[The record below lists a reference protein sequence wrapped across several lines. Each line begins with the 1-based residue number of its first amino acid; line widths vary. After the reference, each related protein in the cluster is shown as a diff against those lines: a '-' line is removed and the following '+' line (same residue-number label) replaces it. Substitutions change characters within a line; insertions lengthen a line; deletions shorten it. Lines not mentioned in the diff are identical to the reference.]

1 MHAVG
6 YNLPLVPAE
15 MEGLPGSESNQA
27 EAIILLSLH
36 ELLMMAIEETIE
48 LAVDMV
54 QPYRRDTALEQE
66 MDAIPVLQ
74 SATNELKIIAGAV
87 MDRARAVGQ
96 GPDYCRAL
104 ESLRALDNA
113 LFHERRTWGLDPAS
127 LKDISDA
134 IDAYS
139 RPGCGYNSLSYI
151 LQIKVM
157 QQGQTCGQ
165 EHRKSMDSYKKQ
177 FAADVESL
185 LRQGRLRVPEAFT
198 QYQMFTPKI
207 LLQRYAFAKDVL
219 RDPRPDYLGRSGI
232 QALCDA
238 GISHSWRAIRA
249 TPQTGLDHNSYAGYL
264 ESPATSFKFTVYL
277 PSGRESSIERLS
289 QLVNWCD
296 RLGRTV
302 LQQAVRQGG
311 ISNVLTLLDI
321 GAERHY
327 TCLNGFSLLHIAAAH
342 GDTEMMRYLL
352 EDRWYCHSLGETDE
366 LLHNPFW
373 YAARRGHVDMMRL
386 LAPDFDTVYV
396 DVRDFDPFQ
405 EDSHYHTVLSI
416 AARQGRTDL
425 LNYLLELR
433 ARRWRVNPST
443 PTMLPNEH
451 LLLISAFKSANSD
464 CVALVLKHRK
474 WSWGDD
480 VHKKAMG
487 YAQVTMDQQ
496 LQTFLNG
503 LCPVNFKLN

>member
-1 MHAVG
+1 
-6 YNLPLVPAE
+6 
-15 MEGLPGSESNQA
+15 
-27 EAIILLSLH
+27 
-36 ELLMMAIEETIE
+36 
-48 LAVDMV
+48 
-54 QPYRRDTALEQE
+54 
-66 MDAIPVLQ
+66 VLQ
-74 SATNELKIIAGAV
+74 SATNELNIIAGAV
-87 MDRARAVGQ
+87 MVRARAVGQ

-113 LFHERRTWGLDPAS
+113 LFHKRRTWGSDPIS

-139 RPGCGYNSLSYI
+139 WPGCGYTSFSYI
-151 LQIKVM
+151 LQVKVM
-157 QQGQTCGQ
+157 QQDETCGH
-165 EHRKSMDSYKKQ
+165 EHGKSMDSYKKQ

-185 LRQGRLRVPEAFT
+185 LRQGRLRVPDAFAQCQT
-198 QYQMFTPKI
+198 FTPKI
-207 LLQRYAFAKDVL
+207 LLQRYAFAKEVL

-238 GISHSWRAIRA
+238 GISHRWRAIRA
-249 TPQTGLDHNSYAGYL
+249 TPQTGQDHSGYADYL
-264 ESPATSFKFTVYL
+264 EPPATSFEFIAYL

-302 LQQAVRQGG
+302 LHHAVRQGG

-327 TCLNGFSLLHIAAAH
+327 VCLNGFSLLHIAAAH
-342 GDTEMMRYLL
+342 GNTDMMRHLL

-366 LLHNPFW
+366 LLRNPFW

-386 LAPDFDTVYV
+386 LAPDFDTILV
-396 DVRDFDPFQ
+396 DVKDFDPFQ

-433 ARRWRVNPST
+433 ARRWRVNPTT
-443 PTMLPNEH
+443 PRILPTEH
-451 LLLISAFKSANSD
+451 LLWVSAFKSTNSD
-464 CVALVLKHRK
+464 CVTLVLKHRK
-474 WSWGDD
+474 WSWGDG
-480 VHKKAMG
+480 VHKKAMV
-487 YAQVTMDQQ
+487 YAQVSKDQQ

-503 LCPVNFKLN
+503 LCQVNFKLC